1 MKDLIKF
8 LQAQVTALQKK
19 LQSVDEIIINTPN
32 DSELG
37 AKIRKEWA
45 K

>member
-32 DSELG
+32 DRELG
-37 AKIRKEWA
+37 AKIRKQWQQ
-45 K
+45 